1 MSRSSATWRWR
12 AFQKDSVLPLEGVRV
27 VEFAHMV
34 MGPTCGLVLAD
45 LGADVI
51 KLEPLDGDNT
61 RRLMGAGAGF
71 YPMFN
76 RNKKSL
82 ALDLKK
88 PEGKE
93 IALKLIDRAD
103 AMTENFRPGALEKMG
118 FGYEA
123 IVKRNPRLVYCTMK
137 GFLSGPYEHRP
148 ALDEV
153 VQMMGGLAYMTGLPD
168 RPLRVG
174 SSVNDIMGGMF
185 AAIGILAALRERET
199 TGKGQLVRSALYE
212 NTAFLV
218 AQHMAQLAITGEEPP
233 PMAVKKP
240 AWGVYDIFN
249 TKDGDRLFVG
259 VVTDTQ
265 WLVFCREF
273 GAAELAADARLRTN
287 GDRVKAREW
296 LLPRLQEILAHHD
309 KAALAKKLEAIGLPF
324 APIARPRDLIDD
336 PHLNAGGMIETRDP
350 RGTSFKVPGL
360 PIEMA
365 GKRPALRNQPPKLS
379 ENAREILAGLG
390 YAPPQIDALIDAR
403 VVAAP

>member
-1 MSRSSATWRWR
+1 M
-12 AFQKDSVLPLEGVRV
+12 LPLEGVRV

-34 MGPTCGLVLAD
+34 MGPSCGLVLAD
-45 LGADVI
+45 LGAEVI
-51 KLEPLDGDNT
+51 KVEPLEGDNT

-88 PEGKE
+88 AEGRQ
-93 IALKLIDRAD
+93 IALKLIDSAD
-103 AMTENFRPGALEKMG
+103 ALTENFRPGALEKMG
-118 FGYEA
+118 FGYEEL
-123 IVKRNPRLVYCTMK
+123 KQRNPRLVYCTMK

-185 AAIGILAALRERET
+185 AAIGILAALREREK
-199 TGKGQLVRSALYE
+199 TGQGQLVRSALYE

-240 AWGVYDIFN
+240 AWGVYDIFP

-265 WLVFCREF
+265 WEVFCREF
-273 GAAELAADARLRTN
+273 GADALAADTRLKTN
-287 GDRVKAREW
+287 GLRVKAREW
-296 LLPRLQEILAHHD
+296 LLPKLEEILKRYT
-309 KAALAKKLEAIGLPF
+309 KAELEQHLEAIGLPF
-324 APIARPRDLIDD
+324 APITRPRDLFDD
-336 PHLNAGGMIETRDP
+336 PHLNAGGMVETKDP
-350 RGTSFKVPGL
+350 RGYAFKVPGL
-360 PIEMA
+360 PLEL
-365 GKRPALRNQPPKLS
+365 GGQRLGLRRQPPQVS
-379 ENAREILAGLG
+379 QDARALLASLG
-390 YAPPQIDALIDAR
+390 YAPAKIDALLADK

>member
-1 MSRSSATWRWR
+1 
-12 AFQKDSVLPLEGVRV
+12 VLPLEGVRV

-34 MGPTCGLVLAD
+34 MGPACGLVLAD
-45 LGADVI
+45 LGAEVI
-51 KLEPLDGDNT
+51 KVEPLEGDNT

-82 ALDLKK
+82 ALDMKK
-88 PEGKE
+88 AEGKE
-93 IALKLIDRAD
+93 IALKLIDSAD

-118 FGYEA
+118 FGYEDLA
-123 IVKRNPRLVYCTMK
+123 KRNPRLVYCTMK
-137 GFLSGPYEHRP
+137 GFLSGPYENRP

-185 AAIGILAALRERET
+185 AAIGILAALREREK

-240 AWGVYDIFN
+240 AWGVYDIFA
-249 TKDGDRLFVG
+249 TKDGDRLFIG

-265 WLVFCREF
+265 WEVFCREF
-273 GAAELAADARLRTN
+273 GAGELAADQRLKTN
-287 GDRVKAREW
+287 GLRVQARDW
-296 LLPRLQEILAHHD
+296 LLPKLQEILRRHT
-309 KAALAKKLEAIGLPF
+309 KAELEHKLEVIGLPF
-324 APIARPRDLIDD
+324 APIARPRDLFDD
-336 PHLNAGGMIETRDP
+336 PHLNAGGMVETKDP
-350 RGTSFKVPGL
+350 RGTTFKVPGL
-360 PIEMA
+360 PLELG
-365 GKRPALRNQPPKLS
+365 GKRLGLRNQPPPVS
-379 ENAREILAGLG
+379 ADARELLAGLG
-390 YAPPQIDALIDAR
+390 YAAQRIEALFADG
-403 VVAAP
+403 VVAAPR

>member
-1 MSRSSATWRWR
+1 
-12 AFQKDSVLPLEGVRV
+12 
-27 VEFAHMV
+27 MV

-45 LGADVI
+45 LGAEVI
-51 KLEPLDGDNT
+51 KLEPLEGDNT

-71 YPMFN
+71 YAMFN

-88 PEGKE
+88 PEGRE
-93 IALKLIDRAD
+93 IALRLIDSAD
-103 AMTENFRPGALEKMG
+103 AMTENFRPGALDKLG
-118 FGYEA
+118 FVYQDLR
-123 IVKRNPRLVYCTMK
+123 KRNPRLVYCTMK

-185 AAIGILAALRERET
+185 AAIGILAALREREK
-199 TGKGQLVRSALYE
+199 TGEGQLVRSALFE

-240 AWGVYDIFN
+240 AWGVYDIFR

-265 WLVFCREF
+265 WEVFCREF
-273 GAAELAADARLRTN
+273 GAAGLAADTRLKTN
-287 GDRVKAREW
+287 GDRVKARDW
-296 LLPRLQEILAHHD
+296 LLPALQEILQRHS
-309 KAALAKKLEAIGLPF
+309 KAELQRKLEAIGLPF
-324 APIARPRDLIDD
+324 APIARPRDLVDD
-336 PHLNAGGMIETRDP
+336 PHLNAGGMVETHDP
-350 RGTSFKVPGL
+350 RGFDFKVPGL
-360 PIEMA
+360 PLEMDGA
-365 GKRPALRNQPPKLS
+365 RLPLRNQPPRLS
-379 ENAREILAGLG
+379 QDCRELLGALG
-390 YAPPQIDALIDAR
+390 YSAKRIEGLVADG
-403 VVAAP
+403 VVAAAQ